1 MAKISYVNGRF
12 VNHLQAATHIEDRG
26 YQFADGIY
34 EVIAFYN
41 RKFLDED
48 LHLTRLFRSLKELNI
63 AYPMPEKALKIIMQE
78 LLVQNNRD
86 NGTIY
91 MQISRGIAKRDHAFP
106 KNTYP
111 SIVMSITGTKSP
123 KPQEIKSGVKVITQP
138 DLRWARRDIKS
149 IGLLANILA
158 KQAATEAKAREAWL
172 IDNDGNVTEGAVSNA
187 FIVSKKG
194 EIITHPVNNNILSG
208 ITRLVVLDLARKN
221 GLKVIE
227 RPFTI
232 KEAKSANE
240 AFLTSTT
247 SNVLPIISIDG
258 EKIGNGKPPEIT
270 LKLLEIYYSHIKQQ
284 TGFIYEV

>member
-1 MAKISYVNGRF
+1 MAKISYINGSF
-12 VNHLQAATHIEDRG
+12 VNHLHAATHIEDRG

-41 RKFLDED
+41 RKFIDED
-48 LHLTRLFRSLKELNI
+48 LHIKRLFRSLKELDI
-63 AYPMPEKALKIIMQE
+63 DAPMSEKALKIIMRE
-78 LLVQNNRD
+78 LIAKNNRD

-106 KNTYP
+106 KNTRP

-123 KPQEIKSGVKVITQP
+123 KPQEVKAGVKVITQP

-149 IGLLANILA
+149 IGLLPNVLA
-158 KQAATEAKAREAWL
+158 KQAANEAKAREAWL
-172 IDNDGNVTEGAVSNA
+172 IGSNGNITEGAVSNA

-208 ITRLVVLDLARKN
+208 ITRLVVLELARKN
-221 GLKVIE
+221 GFKVIE
-227 RPFTI
+227 RAFNL
-232 KEAKSANE
+232 KEAKEASE

-247 SNVLPIISIDG
+247 SNVLPIVSIEG
-258 EKIGNGKPPEIT
+258 KKIGTGKPAEVSI
-270 LKLLEIYYSHIKQQ
+270 KLLELYYKHIKQQ
-284 TGFIYEV
+284 TGFVYEV